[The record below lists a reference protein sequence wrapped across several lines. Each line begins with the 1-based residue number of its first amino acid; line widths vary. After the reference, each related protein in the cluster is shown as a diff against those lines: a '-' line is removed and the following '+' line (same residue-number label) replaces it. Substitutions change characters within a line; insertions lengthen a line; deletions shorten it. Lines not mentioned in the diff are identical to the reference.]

1 MSQLKLYP
9 FKLHCFLVESN
20 HVNQLS
26 KLALAN
32 LFRNQ
37 INSDLASR
45 RGHKRRRDNSI
56 ERIKLLP
63 LWQHLCA
70 GITVQSLG
78 TQQQSKHT
86 RRLRWATLI

>member
-45 RGHKRRRDNSI
+45 RGHKRR
-56 ERIKLLP
+56 
-63 LWQHLCA
+63 
-70 GITVQSLG
+70 
-78 TQQQSKHT
+78 
-86 RRLRWATLI
+86 